1 VSAAAEPDRAV
12 PPPTVETLEAL
23 PSDAW
28 AVLLRS
34 VRTGLQALDDRDLT
48 PAIRRLRAA
57 PTGRLAGGRVRRELC
72 ELLARG
78 GPPWRAVL
86 TQLREHDD
94 QLPPAVDAIVRG
106 ERAASPPP
114 VAGSATSLER
124 ARAEAEQARAEVG
137 RARAEADRARERLR
151 EVRDERDAARRRAEG
166 AEGRA
171 AAAEA
176 ELAALR
182 AEVGS
187 LEASRTRLL
196 DDLAA
201 AEAERRRAVEREAR
215 RQTAEVERLRAELAA
230 LRRAEEEQR
239 LVEQRRVEARQQAR
253 REAVRAQSE
262 ARREAQAERGTK
274 VRPGRPSVLPAG
286 IAPDTTEAAD
296 ALLHAGRLVLVD
308 GYNLT
313 LQHRS
318 DLALEAQRTWLTQLL
333 SNLAARRRVR
343 PVVVFDGEQAGG
355 GRPRTGS
362 REVEVRFTPSG
373 ITADDELVLAVEATD
388 EPVVVVT
395 DDRELRARLLA
406 SGADVVGTAP
416 FLWAA
421 G

>member
-1 VSAAAEPDRAV
+1 VNAAEPDPAV
-12 PPPTVETLEAL
+12 PPPTVQSLEAL

-34 VRTGLQALDDRDLT
+34 VRRGLQALDDGDLT

-86 TQLREHDD
+86 GELREDD
-94 QLPPAVDAIVRG
+94 QLPPVVAAIARG
-106 ERAASPPP
+106 EQVDPPSSGAASR
-114 VAGSATSLER
+114 SSLER
-124 ARAEAEQARAEVG
+124 ARAEAEQASAEAA
-137 RARAEADRARERLR
+137 RARAEADRARGRLR

-171 AAAEA
+171 TAAEA

-187 LEASRTRLL
+187 LEATRSRLL
-196 DDLAA
+196 DELAA
-201 AEAERRRAVEREAR
+201 AEADRRRAVEREAR
-215 RQTAEVERLRAELAA
+215 RQAAEVERLRAELAA

-239 LVEQRRVEARQQAR
+239 LVDQRRIEAQQQAR
-253 REAVRAQSE
+253 REAARAQTE
-262 ARREAQAERGTK
+262 ARREAQAHRGTR

-286 IAPDTTEAAD
+286 IAPDTTQAAD
-296 ALLHAGRLVLVD
+296 ALLHVGRLVLVD

-313 LQHRS
+313 LQHRG
-318 DLALEAQRTWLTQLL
+318 DLPLEAQRTWLTRLL

-343 PVVVFDGEQAGG
+343 PVVVFDGERAGG
-355 GRPRTGS
+355 GRPRSGT
-362 REVEVRFTPSG
+362 REVEVRFTASG

-395 DDRELRARLLA
+395 DDRELRARVLA
-406 SGADVVGTAP
+406 SGADVIGTAP

>member
-1 VSAAAEPDRAV
+1 VSADAEPDRAV
-12 PPPTVETLEAL
+12 PPPTVEMLEAL

-28 AVLLRS
+28 AALLRS
-34 VRTGLQALDDRDLT
+34 VRAGLLTLDDRDLT
-48 PAIRRLRAA
+48 PAIRRLQAA

-86 TQLREHDD
+86 DRLREDD
-94 QLPPAVDAIVRG
+94 QLPPAVGAIVRG
-106 ERAASPPP
+106 EQADPPPP
-114 VAGSATSLER
+114 VVPGSTSSLER
-124 ARAEAEQARAEVG
+124 SRAELAQARAEVV
-137 RARAEADRARERLR
+137 RARDRLR
-151 EVRDERDAARRRAEG
+151 EVREERDAARRRAEG

-176 ELAALR
+176 ELEVLR
-182 AEVGS
+182 AEVQA
-187 LEASRTRLL
+187 LETARARLVG
-196 DDLAA
+196 DLAA
-201 AEAERRRAVEREAR
+201 AEADRRRAVEREAR

-239 LVEQRRVEARQQAR
+239 LVEQRRVEAQQQAR
-253 REAVRAQSE
+253 REAARAQSE
-262 ARREAQAERGTK
+262 ARREAQAQRGTK

-313 LQHRS
+313 LQNRG
-318 DLALEAQRTWLTQLL
+318 DLPLETQRTWLTQLL

-343 PVVVFDGEQAGG
+343 PVVVFDGERAGR
-355 GRPRTGS
+355 GRPRSGT
-362 REVEVRFTPSG
+362 REVEVRFTASG

-388 EPVVVVT
+388 EPVLVVT
-395 DDRELRARLLA
+395 DDRELRARLLV
-406 SGADVVGTAP
+406 SGADVIGTRP
-416 FLWAA
+416 FLGAA